1 MKDGLKNQK
10 IMNRRETF
18 GSKLKDIRVLRGFSI
33 EDVAKGTGLRDGTI
47 KNIEAGK
54 FSADFDIIDKIAQ
67 FFNLELA
74 LI

>member
-1 MKDGLKNQK
+1 MKCKC
-10 IMNRRETF
+10 F
-18 GSKLKDIRVLRGFSI
+18 KLVFFANFKALYMKDIRVLRGFSI